1 MKALKIILLSSL
13 CVFTLALW
21 GQVNT
26 GDYTEILLKT
36 GYTVRGKVV
45 ELVPG
50 EHLTLQTIDGST
62 ITYPT
67 SEIEAYGKGAKQ
79 KSAGHG
85 SSGTSFNPESL
96 RLLAHLGF
104 GSVGVTKSDN
114 DTKSVF
120 KFPALVGIGAMYKL
134 DTLLSLHADLNY
146 ERKGY
151 KISYLQQ
158 LYYSDSSI
166 SVSYKQKLNYLTIPL
181 YAGVNF
187 AYEDLI
193 IYGQLG
199 PYVSLLLKQKT
210 DDSNSS
216 YIDHHSFDYG
226 FLIGVGIEIPFDK
239 QISFRAGLRY
249 TRGVRKVINYAGYQ
263 SDLDSKIRNKS
274 FLINGS
280 LVYRLHK

>member
-1 MKALKIILLSSL
+1 MLSSL

-45 ELVPG
+45 EFVPG
-50 EHLTLQTIDGST
+50 ESLTLQTIDGST
-62 ITYPT
+62 ITYQT
-67 SEIEAYGKGAKQ
+67 TEIEAYGKGAKPRP
-79 KSAGHG
+79 GGLG
-85 SSGTSFNPESL
+85 SSGTQFDPESF

-120 KFPALVGIGAMYKL
+120 KFPALIGVGAMYKL
-134 DTLLSLHADLNY
+134 DTLFSLHADLNF

-151 KISYLQQ
+151 KVG
-158 LYYSDSSI
+158 DA
-166 SVSYKQKLNYLTIPL
+166 YKQKLNYLTIPI
-181 YAGVNF
+181 YGGVNF
-187 AYEDLI
+187 PYENLI

-199 PYVSLLLKQKT
+199 PYVSLLLKEKT
-210 DDSNSS
+210 DEDNYS
-216 YIDHHSFDYG
+216 YASHRSFDYG
-226 FLIGVGIEIPFDK
+226 FLIGVGVEIPFDS
-239 QISFRAGLRY
+239 QISFRAGVRH
-249 TRGVRKVINYAGYQ
+249 TRSVRKITDYDGYYN
-263 SDLDSKIRNKS
+263 SPFDSKIKNKA

-280 LVYRLHK
+280 LVYKL